1 VFKGIYYLF
10 FRFYREKVSTLAFLR
25 LFGKITFIK
34 NNWRV
39 SILNIGKPR
48 KLGKTIN
55 ELEEG
60 DSLSLTES
68 IEDNQLLLYLGL
80 TNDANPLYIQH
91 DFAQQTDY
99 NAPIVPSVML
109 MGIITSAISKHLP
122 GPGSHVVNFSVN
134 FIEPVFHYE
143 TLTFQF
149 EVMKVDKMKD
159 VVTISVEAENNEKN
173 RVLDAVVMVQ
183 PPKHAIESEGALNE

>member
-1 VFKGIYYLF
+1 
-10 FRFYREKVSTLAFLR
+10 
-25 LFGKITFIK
+25 
-34 NNWRV
+34 
-39 SILNIGKPR
+39 LNIGKPR
-48 KLGKTIN
+48 KLGKTI
-55 ELEEG
+55 EDIEEG

-68 IEDNQLLLYLGL
+68 IEDKDLLLYLGL

-91 DFAQQTDY
+91 DYAQKTEY
-99 NAPIVPSVML
+99 GKPIVPSIML

-134 FIEPVFHYE
+134 FVEPVFHYE

-149 EVMKVDKMKD
+149 EVIKVDKMKD
-159 VVTISVEAENNEKN
+159 VVTISIEVINEEEN

-183 PPKHAIESEGALNE
+183 PPQVTLAELQEKEGRENE

>member
-1 VFKGIYYLF
+1 M
-10 FRFYREKVSTLAFLR
+10 
-25 LFGKITFIK
+25 
-34 NNWRV
+34 
-39 SILNIGKPR
+39 NISKPR

-91 DFAQQTDY
+91 DFAKQTEYQQ
-99 NAPIVPSVML
+99 PIVPSVML

-122 GPGSHVVNFSVN
+122 GPGSHVVFLSILLSQFS
-134 FIEPVFHYE
+134 I
-143 TLTFQF
+143 
-149 EVMKVDKMKD
+149 
-159 VVTISVEAENNEKN
+159 I
-173 RVLDAVVMVQ
+173 
-183 PPKHAIESEGALNE
+183 KH